1 MKEEKVI
8 GGYPGLRR
16 VDSEELEESRRA
28 FEYRQYVKN
37 LQELDLYEQLNGPY
51 KCKKNE
57 NFPKNSDNHSI
68 DSDGSYKKNDNS
80 FIDNDSSLKNDENS
94 PKNSDNHSIDSGS
107 SYKNNDNS
115 SIDNDNSPKNDDNSS
130 IDSDSSFEE
139 NYRHYKSMTKPP
151 ILEDY
156 PGRREPKTEGC
167 TSDHPCLS
175 LSCEFCRSSGYLD
188 YLYYPSSSSRPEIT
202 RLGPYDRISNL
213 PSLAV
218 AGPSCNRGDPVNFD
232 RPNSN
237 NDSNNLSNSE
247 GINNDSNNDSNN
259 LLNSEGINN
268 DSNSPL
274 SGPNDRGNN
283 PSSSEN
289 MNNEANDHSNS
300 EGINNDGND
309 HSNSEDTNNE
319 GNDHSNSE
327 GTNSDV
333 GSWVDYS
340 SSFDFDF

>member
-1 MKEEKVI
+1 MKEESPLVTF
-8 GGYPGLRR
+8 PEFRR
-16 VDSEELEESRRA
+16 VSSEELEESRKA
-28 FEYRQYVKN
+28 FEFRLYIEN
-37 LQELDLYEQLNGPY
+37 LQSLDLYEQLNGPS
-51 KCKKNE
+51 KC
-57 NFPKNSDNHSI
+57 
-68 DSDGSYKKNDNS
+68 KKNDNS
-80 FIDNDSSLKNDENS
+80 
-94 PKNSDNHSIDSGS
+94 PQNSDNNSIDSDS

-139 NYRHYKSMTKPP
+139 NYIHYKYLRPKD
-151 ILEDY
+151 I
-156 PGRREPKTEGC
+156 RREPESEC
-167 TSDHPCLS
+167 PLDDACS
-175 LSCEFCRSSGYLD
+175 SCELHRMSLAYMHLD
-188 YLYYPSSSSRPEIT
+188 RLYYPSSSSHPDKT

-237 NDSNNLSNSE
+237 NDSNNLLNSE
-247 GINNDSNNDSNN
+247 GNNNDSNNDSNN

-274 SGPNDRGNN
+274 SGPNYRGNN